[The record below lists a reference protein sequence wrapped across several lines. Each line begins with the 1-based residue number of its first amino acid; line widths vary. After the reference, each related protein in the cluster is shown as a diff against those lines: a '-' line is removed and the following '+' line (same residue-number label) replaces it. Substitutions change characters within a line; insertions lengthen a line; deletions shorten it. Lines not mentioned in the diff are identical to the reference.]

1 MLFTLTPFFS
11 TLQTFNATTGRGAD
25 DLGQLLHALL
35 HAHGE
40 YHASFNLQSFNETL
54 SISDVVQI
62 QEKPGAVN
70 KTVATFLTIYC
81 VAFVAV
87 YLIVPNPLIFQVKI
101 KCGNIYYGTNCGHH
115 YARPCTGWWW
125 G

>member
-1 MLFTLTPFFS
+1 MIWGSCYMLYCMHMVNIMLHS
-11 TLQTFNATTGRGAD
+11 T
-25 DLGQLLHALL
+25 
-35 HAHGE
+35 
-40 YHASFNLQSFNETL
+40 FNETL

-101 KCGNIYYGTNCGHH
+101 KCGNIYYGTNCGHR